1 MFIKI
6 CTGGG
11 DPLLLSPLLK
21 CTTHHL
27 TVLTPTIQ
35 SPSTFSKCWWMSTLM
50 KQWVPC
56 FLHGGFSDTHL
67 LHTHFHIRH
76 HCVRLPL
83 CCYLPQSV
91 MGYWWEG
98 LTFTAVSPTSA
109 SDNVGQAHKIWG
121 IAFRTALV
129 YMCTQNIFPFLFCPI
144 KLSLY
149 QSTNFI
155 FFQFFPPSH
164 WRGVLGWIA
173 VWCWAVARLNHRTSL
188 QGIAGMNIKSYT
200 HNNFS

>member
-1 MFIKI
+1 MHG
-6 CTGGG
+6 C
-11 DPLLLSPLLK
+11 PECVLLLTLLSLLK
-21 CTTHHL
+21 CATHHL

-83 CCYLPQSV
+83 CCYLPQNV

-129 YMCTQNIFPFLFCPI
+129 YMCTHKIYFHSFSVLLNYHYISPQTLSFSSSFPHPI
-144 KLSLY
+144 GEEYL
-149 QSTNFI
+149 
-155 FFQFFPPSH
+155 
-164 WRGVLGWIA
+164 A
-173 VWCWAVARLNHRTSL
+173 E
-188 QGIAGMNIKSYT
+188 
-200 HNNFS
+200 